1 MDTVKLHDGSL
12 TVLEKTGGDTT
23 VLSRGK
29 MWGGAWLASTLWEKK
44 GGYGDKLRND
54 P

>member
-1 MDTVKLHDGSL
+1 MRTSGAVIVNDMASL
-12 TVLEKTGGDTT
+12 NIDNSDDEESVICLLYD
-23 VLSRGK
+23 
-29 MWGGAWLASTLWEKK
+29 LALWEKK